1 MFGETVE
8 RAHLE
13 VFATRISAKLARVLK
28 VRPGTAA
35 LTMVRRYWSSKSGHF
50 ETTVVTH
57 PEGRY
62 TYSLELTRQLKS
74 LK

>member
-1 MFGETVE
+1 
-8 RAHLE
+8 
-13 VFATRISAKLARVLK
+13 
-28 VRPGTAA
+28 
-35 LTMVRRYWSSKSGHF
+35 MVRRYWSSKSGHF